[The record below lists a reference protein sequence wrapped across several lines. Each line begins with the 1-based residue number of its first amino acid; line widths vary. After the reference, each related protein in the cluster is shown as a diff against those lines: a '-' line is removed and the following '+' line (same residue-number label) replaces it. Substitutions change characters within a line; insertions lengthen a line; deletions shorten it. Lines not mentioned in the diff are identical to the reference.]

1 MNVTTIGLDLA
12 KSVFQVHGIDA
23 HGKTLITRQLRR
35 GKVLEFF
42 ANLPACLVGIEACP
56 SAHHWAREIGKLGHE
71 VRLMPPGYVKPYVK
85 RGKNDRAD
93 AEAICEAVQR
103 PTMRFVSIKSE
114 EQQALLVLHRVRETL
129 VGQRIQLIN
138 TIRGHMAE
146 FGIVAPR
153 GAANVQQLILRLA
166 EPDDPSVPARAR
178 VVLLL
183 QVDQLRDTERRI
195 TDLDDQ
201 LKEQA
206 REDETAKRLMTI
218 PGVGPVVATAI
229 TATLGD
235 GRAFASGRHL
245 AAWLGLVPGQRST
258 GGRERLIGITK
269 AGDGYL
275 RRLLVNGARALTRC
289 RRQWRA
295 RALDAL
301 ACASERHIVGVQEPA
316 YGKCRF
322 ARERRTHH
330 RAGIPPASPGTSP
343 RAAAGQAR
351 AGPGGAVTGRR
362 LVEPTR
368 SRLEADEETSRRID
382 DFSPVGPDGIRATIL

>member
-1 MNVTTIGLDLA
+1 
-12 KSVFQVHGIDA
+12 
-23 HGKTLITRQLRR
+23 
-35 GKVLEFF
+35 VLEFF

-56 SAHHWAREIGKLGHE
+56 SAHHWAREISKLGHE

-85 RGKNDRAD
+85 RGKNDRVD

-114 EQQALLVLHRVRETL
+114 EQQALLVLHHVRETL

-166 EPDDPSVPARAR
+166 EPDDSCIPPRARA
-178 VVLLL
+178 VLLL

-195 TDLDDQ
+195 ADLDDQ

-206 REDETAKRLMTI
+206 QQDEAAKRLMTI

-245 AAWLGLVPGQRST
+245 AAWLRLVPGQRST

-275 RRLLVNGARALTRC
+275 RRLLVNGARALTRWWRTRSPWLLALLA
-289 RRQWRA
+289 RRPVNVA
-295 RALDAL
+295 TVAL
-301 ACASERHIVGVQEPA
+301 ANKMARVIWGSFLSAVRYIAPQPKRRPA
-316 YGKCRF
+316 RSTFPANGL
-322 ARERRTHH
+322 RER
-330 RAGIPPASPGTSP
+330 PLNVM
-343 RAAAGQAR
+343 AA
-351 AGPGGAVTGRR
+351 
-362 LVEPTR
+362 
-368 SRLEADEETSRRID
+368 
-382 DFSPVGPDGIRATIL
+382 PVGPGIGETRMTHGIRIRSRDWVPVRGSHQGPQPLCCTTRPDRWLQSTMTPDGSRKLLPSGGRA